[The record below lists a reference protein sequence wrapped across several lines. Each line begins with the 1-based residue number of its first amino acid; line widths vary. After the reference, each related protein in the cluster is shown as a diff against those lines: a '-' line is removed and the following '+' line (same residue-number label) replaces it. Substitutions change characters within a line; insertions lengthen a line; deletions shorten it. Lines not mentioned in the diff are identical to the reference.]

1 MVSVDSLGSV
11 SYMLTVDQKP
21 LGPIFNEI
29 SGLFVKKVTFDLDM
43 TLKQRSNVKYVY
55 TQEFLV

>member
-11 SYMLTVDQKP
+11 SHLSSMDQKP

-29 SGLFVKKVTFDLDM
+29 NELLVEKMTFDLEM
-43 TLKQRSNVKYVY
+43 TFKERSKVKFV
-55 TQEFLV
+55 